1 MRSRR
6 ATCALDLFE
15 QAARQDGRVCGV
27 DEAGRG
33 PLAGPVFAAAVIL
46 DPARRIDGLADSKVL
61 SPARREDLALLIRE
75 HSMAWA
81 VAEASVGEIDSLNI
95 LQATL
100 LAMRRA
106 VESLAVPAEY
116 ALVDGNQMPRLAIP
130 GHAIVAGDATQPSIS
145 AASILAKTARDALM
159 CALDMQHPGYGFS
172 RHMGYATAEHLH
184 NLQRLGPC
192 EVHRK
197 SFAPVRGLLAGGRDT
212 HHADHVGR

>member
-1 MRSRR
+1 MDRG
-6 ATCALDLFE
+6 
-15 QAARQDGRVCGV
+15 AADGLSSHPLIICGV

-46 DPARRIDGLADSKVL
+46 DAARPIAGLADSKKL
-61 SPARREDLALLIRE
+61 TPKARERLAEEIR
-75 HSMAWA
+75 SKACAWA
-81 VAEASVGEIDSLNI
+81 VASADVAEIDRLNI

-106 VESLAVPAEY
+106 VELLAVPADY
-116 ALVDGNQMPRLAIP
+116 AIVDGNQMPRLAIP

-159 CALDMQHPGYGFS
+159 CALDAQHPGYGFS
-172 RHMGYATAEHLH
+172 RHMGYATAEHLY

-197 SFAPVRGLLAGGRDT
+197 SFAPVRELLAGSPDT
-212 HHADHVGR
+212 QHADHVGR

>member
-1 MRSRR
+1 MNGRR
-6 ATCALDLFE
+6 ATCALSLFE
-15 QAARQDGRVCGV
+15 EAARQDGRVCGV

-46 DPARRIDGLADSKVL
+46 DPSRRIDGLADSKAL
-61 SPARREDLALLIRE
+61 SPGRRGELALLIRE

-81 VAEASVGEIDSLNI
+81 VAEASVGEIDALNI

-106 VESLAVPAEY
+106 VELLAVPAEY
-116 ALVDGNQMPRLAIP
+116 ALIDGNQMPRLAIP

-159 CALDMQHPGYGFS
+159 CALDAQHPGYGFS

-197 SFAPVRGLLAGGRDT
+197 SFAPVREWLAGGCNS